1 MATTL
6 LMQGAGGE
14 APPNLPEGEEKNSL
28 PFMKG
33 EIQRGSDFESDEFDK
48 FDDDKSPFTREERKQ
63 IRVSINNAYDE
74 SRQNQERTIDILNE
88 RAFNNDEKAIN
99 ELKVRRTLRDVIK
112 VERPKNHYRTHS
124 NC

>member
-1 MATTL
+1 
-6 LMQGAGGE
+6 MQGAGGYSSPLPGGVDASPAGE
-14 APPNLPEGEEKNSL
+14 ADGV
-28 PFMKG
+28 G
-33 EIQRGSDFESDEFDK
+33 VA
-48 FDDDKSPFTREERKQ
+48 DDKNPFTREERKQ
-63 IRVSINNAYDE
+63 IRISINNAYDE